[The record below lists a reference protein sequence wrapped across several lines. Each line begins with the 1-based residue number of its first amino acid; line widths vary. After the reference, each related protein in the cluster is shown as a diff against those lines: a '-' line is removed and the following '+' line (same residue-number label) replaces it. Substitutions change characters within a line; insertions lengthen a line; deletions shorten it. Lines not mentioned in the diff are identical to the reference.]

1 MGIRDAIVFV
11 LVFGGLPLML
21 RYPAAGIMYW
31 AWIGL
36 MNPHRQAF
44 GIAFEFPFAQVVAI
58 ATLIGLLF
66 TNEPRRFKG
75 GAAACIL
82 VLFMVWTWVTT
93 STALVP
99 EAAWAM
105 LDRVFKIQL
114 FTLVALLV
122 LYKRQHVLWLA
133 GTLVISIGYY
143 GVKGGLFTLVTA
155 GNSRVWGPEG
165 TFIYDNNSL
174 GVANVMSIPLWVFF
188 YVMAERPWM
197 KLAILGCIA
206 LTAVAVFGSHSR
218 GALLAIST
226 MALFLWLKS
235 PRKVLV
241 GIVLGFLAVTIIS
254 FMPSKW
260 EERMGTMATY
270 EDDGSAMG
278 RIDAWRML
286 YNLAVDRPV
295 VGGGFEPYTNEV
307 YQRYNPNFDKPQVAH
322 SIYFQVLGE
331 HGFVGLAIWLLFWL
345 LTWRMCRQVIVR
357 TRDRPD
363 DAWANWLA
371 RMVQVSLVGYF
382 VGGAFL
388 NLAYWDMP
396 YYLMVL
402 MAVTRYSLA
411 PPKEQESGAPE
422 PHPQPEG
429 EGAQPD
435 AG

>member
-1 MGIRDAIVFV
+1 MGIRDAIVFL

-21 RYPAAGIMYW
+21 RYPAVGIMYW

-58 ATLIGLLF
+58 ATLVGLLF
-66 TNEPRRFKG
+66 TREPRTFKG
-75 GAAACIL
+75 GAATCIL
-82 VLFMVWTWVTT
+82 VLFMAWTWVTT

-133 GTLVISIGYY
+133 GTLMVSIGYY
-143 GVKGGLFTLVTA
+143 GVKGGLFTLATA
-155 GNSRVWGPEG
+155 GNYRVWGPEG
-165 TFIYDNNSL
+165 TFIYDNNAL
-174 GVANVMSIPLWVFF
+174 GVANVMSIPLWVYF
-188 YVMAERPWM
+188 YSITDSP
-197 KLAILGCIA
+197 KLKLVILGCIA
-206 LTAVAVFGSHSR
+206 LTTVAVFGSHSR
-218 GALLAIST
+218 GALLAISA

-235 PRKVLV
+235 SRKL
-241 GIVLGFLAVTIIS
+241 VLGVVLACIAAAVMT
-254 FMPSKW
+254 FMPDKW
-260 EERMGTMATY
+260 EERMGTIAAY
-270 EDDGSAMG
+270 EEDGSAMG
-278 RIDAWRML
+278 RIDAWVML

-295 VGGGFEPYTNEV
+295 LGGGFEPYTNEV
-307 YQRYNPNFDKPQVAH
+307 YQRYNPDFDKPQVAH

-331 HGFVGLAIWLLFWL
+331 HGFVGLGIWLLFWL
-345 LTWRMCRQVIVR
+345 LTWRMCRQVIAR
-357 TRDRPD
+357 TRDAPEH
-363 DAWANWLA
+363 AWAHRLA

-396 YYLMVL
+396 YYMMVL
-402 MAVTRYSLA
+402 MAVTRFSLA
-411 PPKEQESGAPE
+411 PPKEEQRDVLEPARPESGV
-422 PHPQPEG
+422 
-429 EGAQPD
+429 AQP
-435 AG
+435 